1 MQISRS
7 SSSLSIVSRKSGGSS
22 STPGSKHQSFSNLYS
37 KEKEKGVVETCAVIE
52 TVTTHSN
59 ASSNNGLNNRLKN
72 ERWKLNA
79 DSPPTIGSLNLNERQ
94 KHRATALR
102 EPLSHASSAPAAD
115 AAEISG
121 KFETQLKNPRAWS
134 PVRSVG
140 SVVGTEAHPE
150 SDSAVFESESAH
162 GSDAFLGED
171 DDHNGSQFWTECAV
185 MWSCVATGAVTVD
198 TNNIPNWFNE
208 HHNDN
213 KTEVNPNW
221 RNDILGKLKQRQES
235 LAKLQQETH
244 YEKAVEL
251 TSWIKTADARYHH
264 PAGDYDDC
272 VIELEWVSGNGGDN
286 TENDSG
292 TFTVLSPDGS
302 ATKIQFALSDI
313 TCVQCCSEPGA
324 PRLAI
329 HAVHLPIN
337 CSPVKLQFA
346 GDADM
351 EDWLSHLSSVCSQI
365 NMLMGKPA
373 SNAIWLTS
381 DLGDTFVFDAANMK
395 AQQLEKTTNGQAHY
409 VERMDVSTCET
420 PYYNTLYNG

>member
-1 MQISRS
+1 MNQ
-7 SSSLSIVSRKSGGSS
+7 
-22 STPGSKHQSFSNLYS
+22 
-37 KEKEKGVVETCAVIE
+37 
-52 TVTTHSN
+52 
-59 ASSNNGLNNRLKN
+59 RLRN
-72 ERWKLNA
+72 ERWKLSA

-94 KHRATALR
+94 KHRTTALR
-102 EPLSHASSAPAAD
+102 EPSSHASSAPAAD
-115 AAEISG
+115 VAEITG

-185 MWSCVATGAVTVD
+185 MWSCIATGAVTVD
-198 TNNIPNWFNE
+198 TNNIPNWFND
-208 HHNDN
+208 HLSNDG
-213 KTEVNPNW
+213 KAEENPNW
-221 RNDILGKLKQRQES
+221 RNHILDKLKQRRKNVV
-235 LAKLQQETH
+235 KLQQERH
-244 YEKAVEL
+244 FEKAVEL
-251 TSWIKTADARYHH
+251 TSWVKSADARYQH
-264 PAGDYDDC
+264 PNGEFDDC
-272 VIELEWVSGNGGDN
+272 IIELEWVSGSSGSS
-286 TENDSG
+286 TEGNSADSDSG

-302 ATKIQFALSDI
+302 ATKIQFTLSDI

-329 HAVHLPIN
+329 HAHHLPVN

-346 GDADM
+346 SDAEM

-373 SNAIWLTS
+373 SNAIWITS
-381 DLGDTFVFDAANMK
+381 DLGDVFVFDAANMK
-395 AQQLEKTTNGQAHY
+395 AQQLEKSTDGQDYY